1 MYCFCCKLFSKKTI
15 NLNTEGFN
23 AWHNATK
30 SLGEHERSADHNTNM
45 ASWRELEVRL
55 AQGTTI
61 DRQEMALAEAERNR
75 WHQVL
80 TRLVAIIQ
88 SLAERNL
95 AFRGHTEKLNTPGN
109 GNFLKEVELM
119 AKFDPVM
126 MQHVSRVEREIEKH
140 THYLDHDIQ
149 NELID
154 IVSSKILQQIVADV
168 KNAKYFS
175 IILDCTPDLSHKEQ
189 LSVILR
195 IVSLDEEK
203 PLEIKE
209 HFIGFF
215 VAPESTGE
223 GLTALILEKMEGLNI
238 PFEDCR
244 GQSYDNGANMKGKNK
259 GVQARLLQQNT
270 RAFFVACAAHTLN
283 LVVADAGKSSPEA
296 VAYFGY
302 LQKMTFCSQPQLIDG
317 RFC

>member
-1 MYCFCCKLFSKKTI
+1 MYIDVLLLLPVPSSKTTDAAVETNVSVPSSSSQSRDATPSTSTSATDIKAEPIDPADWPVLSDKVRTELVLRGPYRIQQSFTFPKEPGDDRRCQHSYFQRQLINGEKVRRSWLTYSKKKDCVYCFCCKLFSKKTI

-23 AWHNATK
+23 DWHNATK

-75 WHQVL
+75 WRQVL

-126 MQHVSRVEREIEKH
+126 MQHVSRVERETGKH
-140 THYLDHDIQ
+140 TL
-149 NELID
+149 
-154 IVSSKILQQIVADV
+154 
-168 KNAKYFS
+168 FR
-175 IILDCTPDLSHKEQ
+175 P
-189 LSVILR
+189 
-195 IVSLDEEK
+195 
-203 PLEIKE
+203 
-209 HFIGFF
+209 
-215 VAPESTGE
+215 
-223 GLTALILEKMEGLNI
+223 
-238 PFEDCR
+238 
-244 GQSYDNGANMKGKNK
+244 
-259 GVQARLLQQNT
+259 
-270 RAFFVACAAHTLN
+270 
-283 LVVADAGKSSPEA
+283 
-296 VAYFGY
+296 
-302 LQKMTFCSQPQLIDG
+302 
-317 RFC
+317 